1 MLTRLH
7 IRNIALIEKAELDL
21 KTGLTVLTGETGA
34 GKSMLM
40 DALALASGARA
51 NASLLRVGATQGTV
65 EASFSLSKEAQQSI
79 LPILNEAGVSLENGD
94 EITLRRVLEA
104 ERSNCFIDG
113 MKVPQVVQKQVG
125 DVLVDIH
132 GQHEQQMLFKPS
144 AHAALLDAFGAYGK
158 TKKAVE
164 ESYAAWKQV
173 EDTRLSLA
181 QKAADRS
188 YQLEVLKSHLDE
200 LNALNPQAGEVETL
214 AEERQN
220 LMSAEKNQQAL
231 QGALESLGDET
242 VRAIHQAERAL
253 THVAH
258 PALES
263 LSNRVAELA
272 ALTADVAAELEQTAR
287 RLLPDPERLAEVDE
301 RLFALKDCARK
312 HKCTPDE
319 LAEVYTRLQTEYDS
333 LNNAE
338 ENLEALEKKAV
349 ALRQVF
355 VEAAGKLTEAR
366 VKVAKS
372 LQEKI
377 HKILAP
383 LKMADT
389 VFEARLITREDA
401 EWSGNGAETVSFYVA
416 TNKGAV
422 SQPLEKVAS
431 GGEASRLLLALKT
444 VMYLAMPT
452 RTLVFDEIDTGV
464 GGAVADAVGEN
475 LQALAVQH
483 QVLTIT
489 HQPQV
494 AAKGQ
499 HHLKIEK
506 QSTASATQ
514 TTITELAPKDARLDE
529 IARMLSGKDVTEAAR
544 AAAASLLVG

>member
-65 EASFSLSKEAQQSI
+65 EASFHLSKDAQQSI
-79 LPILNEAGVSLENGD
+79 LPILEEAGVSLENTD
-94 EITLRRVLEA
+94 EITLRRVLET
-104 ERSNCFIDG
+104 ERSSCFIDG

-125 DVLVDIH
+125 DLLVDIH
-132 GQHEQQMLFKPS
+132 GQHEQQLLFKPS
-144 AHAALLDAFGAYGK
+144 AHASLLDAYGAYGK
-158 TKKAVE
+158 VKGSVE
-164 ESYAAWKQV
+164 QSYRAWKEV
-173 EDTRLSLA
+173 EDTRLALA

-200 LNALNPQAGEVETL
+200 LNALDPQAGEVESL
-214 AEERQN
+214 AAERQN

-231 QGALESLGDET
+231 QGALGSLGDET
-242 VRAIHQAERAL
+242 VSAIHQAERAL
-253 THVAH
+253 TSVAH
-258 PALES
+258 PALEN
-263 LSNRVAELA
+263 LANRVAELA
-272 ALTADVAAELEQTAR
+272 TLASDIAAELEQTAD
-287 RLLPDPERLAEVDE
+287 RLLPDPERLVAVDE

-319 LAEVYTRLQTEYDS
+319 LAEVYTRLQAEYDS

-338 ENLEALEKKAV
+338 ESLEALEKKAL
-349 ALRQVF
+349 ALRQTF
-355 VEAAGKLTEAR
+355 IEAAGKLTVAR
-366 VKVAKS
+366 EKAAKS

-389 VFEARLITREDA
+389 VFEAKLLPREAA
-401 EWSGNGAETVSFYVA
+401 EWNASGAETVSFYVA

-422 SQPLEKVAS
+422 AQPLEKVAS

-444 VMYLAMPT
+444 VMYLAMPS

-464 GGAVADAVGEN
+464 GGAVADAVGDN
-475 LQALAVQH
+475 LRALADKH

-514 TTITELAPKDARLDE
+514 TTINELAVRDARLDE

-544 AAAASLLVG
+544 AAAASLLG

>member
-40 DALALASGARA
+40 DALALAGGARA
-51 NASLLRVGATQGTV
+51 NASLLRRGATQGVV
-65 EASFSLSKEAQQSI
+65 EASFSLAKEAQKAI
-79 LPILNEAGVSLENGD
+79 LPILDEAGVSLENND

-104 ERSNCFIDG
+104 EKSNCFIDG
-113 MKVPQVVQKQVG
+113 MKVPQAVQKQVG

-132 GQHEQQMLFKPS
+132 GQHEQQLLFKPS
-144 AHAALLDAFGAYGK
+144 AHASLLDAFGGYGK
-158 TKKAVE
+158 IKTAVE
-164 ESYAAWKQV
+164 EAYAQWKEV
-173 EDTRLSLA
+173 EDTRATLA
-181 QKAADRS
+181 QKASDRN
-188 YQLEVLKSHLDE
+188 YQLDVLRSFLDE
-200 LNALNPQAGEVETL
+200 LKLLHPQIGEVDTL

-231 QGALESLGDET
+231 QTALQSLSDET
-242 VRAIHQAERAL
+242 VSAINQAERAL
-253 THVAH
+253 TSVSH

-263 LSNRVAELA
+263 LTNRVAELA
-272 ALTADVAAELEQTAR
+272 TLAADVAADLEQAADK
-287 RLLPDPERLAEVDE
+287 LLPDPERLVVVDE

-312 HKCTPDE
+312 HKCLPDE
-319 LAEVYTRLQTEYDS
+319 LPDTYSRLQTEFDS

-338 ENLEALEKKAV
+338 ESLEALEKQA
-349 ALRQVF
+349 ASLRQAF
-355 VEAAGKLTEAR
+355 VTAAGALTKAREEAATKLQ
-366 VKVAKS
+366 K
-372 LQEKI
+372 QI

-389 VFEARLITREDA
+389 VFEARLLPREA
-401 EWSGNGAETVSFYVA
+401 EAWNASGAETVSFYVA
-416 TNKGAV
+416 TNKGAIPA
-422 SQPLEKVAS
+422 PLEKVAS

-444 VMYLAMPT
+444 VMYLAMPS

-475 LQALAVQH
+475 LLALADKH

-506 QSTASATQ
+506 QSSDTATQ
-514 TTITELAPKDARLDE
+514 TTINELAVRDARLDE

-544 AAAASLLVG
+544 LAAASLLG

>member
-65 EASFSLSKEAQQSI
+65 EASFQLSKEAQKAI
-79 LPILNEAGVSLENGD
+79 APVLDEAGITLENND

-104 ERSNCFIDG
+104 ERSSCFIEG

-132 GQHEQQMLFKPS
+132 GQHEQQLLFKPS
-144 AHAALLDAFGAYGK
+144 AHAAMLDAYGAYGK
-158 TKKAVE
+158 TKEAVE
-164 ESYAAWKQV
+164 QNYRAWKEV
-173 EDTRLSLA
+173 EDTRLALA

-188 YQLEVLKSHLDE
+188 HQLDLLQSYLNE
-200 LNALNPQAGEVETL
+200 LNGLNPQVGEVETL

-242 VRAIHQAERAL
+242 VRAIHHAERAL
-253 THVAH
+253 TSVAH
-258 PALES
+258 PALEI
-263 LSNRVAELA
+263 LANRVAELA
-272 ALTADVAAELEQTAR
+272 TLAADVAADLEQAAE
-287 RLLPDPERLAEVDE
+287 RLLPDPERLVEVDE

-319 LAEVYTRLQTEYDS
+319 LPETYTRLQAEFDS
-333 LNNAE
+333 LSNAE
-338 ENLEALEKKAV
+338 ESLDALEKKATT
-349 ALRQVF
+349 LRKTF
-355 VEAAGKLTEAR
+355 SDAAVKLTEAR
-366 VKVAKS
+366 EKAAKS
-372 LQEKI
+372 LQQQI
-377 HKILAP
+377 HKILGP

-389 VFEARLITREDA
+389 VFEAKLLPREEV
-401 EWSGNGAETVSFYVA
+401 EWNAGGAETVSFYVA

-422 SQPLEKVAS
+422 PQPLEKVAS

-475 LQALAVQH
+475 LRALADKH

-544 AAAASLLVG
+544 AAAASLLG

>member
-51 NASLLRVGATQGTV
+51 TASLLRVGATQGTV
-65 EASFSLSKEAQQSI
+65 EASFSLSKEAQQVI
-79 LPILNEAGVSLENGD
+79 LPVLDEAGISLENND
-94 EITLRRVLEA
+94 ELTLRRVLEA
-104 ERSNCFIDG
+104 ERSSCFIDG
-113 MKVPQVVQKQVG
+113 MKVPQAVQKQVG

-132 GQHEQQMLFKPS
+132 GQHEQQLLFKPS
-144 AHAALLDAFGAYGK
+144 AHASLLDAFGTYGK
-158 TKKAVE
+158 NKGAVE
-164 ESYAAWKQV
+164 DSYSAWKQV
-173 EDTRLSLA
+173 EDTRLQLA
-181 QKAADRS
+181 QKAADRT
-188 YQLEVLKSHLDE
+188 YQLEVLQSHLDE
-200 LNALNPQAGEVETL
+200 LRKLDPQAGEVETL
-214 AEERQN
+214 ATERQN

-231 QGALESLGDET
+231 QAALQSLGDDT
-242 VRAIHQAERAL
+242 VSAINHAERAL
-253 THVAH
+253 TSVQH
-258 PALES
+258 PALED
-263 LSNRVAELA
+263 LTNRVAELA
-272 ALTADVAAELEQTAR
+272 TLAADVSAELEQAAG
-287 RLLPDPERLAEVDE
+287 RLLPDPERLVQVDE

-319 LAEVYTRLQTEYDS
+319 LADIYTRLQAEYDS

-338 ENLEALEKKAV
+338 ESLEELMKKAAV
-349 ALRQVF
+349 LRKAF
-355 VEAAGKLTEAR
+355 TEAAAKLTEAR
-366 VKVAKS
+366 EKAAKS
-372 LQEKI
+372 LQQQI

-389 VFEARLITREDA
+389 LFEARLLPREEADWNA
-401 EWSGNGAETVSFYVA
+401 GGAETVSFYVA

-422 SQPLEKVAS
+422 AQPLEKVAS

-444 VMYLAMPT
+444 VMYLAMPI

-464 GGAVADAVGEN
+464 GGAVADAVGDN
-475 LQALAVQH
+475 LRALADKH

-544 AAAASLLVG
+544 AAAASLLG